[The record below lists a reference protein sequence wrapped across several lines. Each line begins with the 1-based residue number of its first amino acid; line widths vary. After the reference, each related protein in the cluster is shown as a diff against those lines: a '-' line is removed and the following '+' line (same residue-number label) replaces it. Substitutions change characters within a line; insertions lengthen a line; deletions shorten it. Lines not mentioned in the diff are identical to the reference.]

1 MEMNLEIIKQKLVLP
16 NSLKASSA
24 YWWTYDVVKE
34 PNIFFQLDVRN
45 KWKIRI
51 ATGMQ
56 EGIAVGSGSYDVSM
70 SSGSTALPSRK
81 WDEFKTET
89 DAAIF
94 YLIEVIQVF
103 EKKNKEENI
112 SFSLQPAIDEMMN
125 CFKENYLGKQ
135 LTIF

>member
-24 YWWTYDVVKE
+24 DWCKYGVVKE
-34 PNIFFQLDVRN
+34 PNIFLLIDVRN

-56 EGIAVGSGSYDVSM
+56 EGIAVGSGSYDVNMNSGR
-70 SSGSTALPSRK
+70 SSLPSRK
-81 WDEFKTET
+81 WNEFKTET

-135 LTIF
+135 LMMF